1 MLLVLLL
8 LGVAPLLVL
17 GADDAVPP
25 STTPAT
31 NPIPMPEPLERRSVT
46 LVYDFE
52 GKEPAPEVVA
62 ALKSELEENWR
73 QSRVDF
79 DWRPYLAIRQ
89 GDTFPDLVVVHFRG
103 NCQAAPGF
111 SPSHSTPSPSMK
123 PHSPRWHLLV
133 FLGPAVLIYGAFSAW
148 PLIDTLR
155 LGLYSTDSTGQVYA
169 GTNIFEV
176 GVFAPATPE
185 ITVEVGK
192 SASQVA
198 QLVPNQA
205 AVVVGRDQ
213 SGIEAQR
220 LVEIS
225 NGSVEVAK
233 LTARRATQIPGVG
246 VVGFHV
252 QSGVAVRP
260 RFIYAT
266 LARCAPIQCARVLTR
281 R

>member
-111 SPSHSTPSPSMK
+111 SLVANPRQPAMTGGFSDEALAYSPVVDGVVQPFSSVLCDRVHTLVTPDMNGRSTAPPEPAPLYGRALGRVLSHELYHILNQTRQHDRTGLAKS
-123 PHSPRWHLLV
+123 
-133 FLGPAVLIYGAFSAW
+133 
-148 PLIDTLR
+148 R
-155 LGLYSTDSTGQVYA
+155 LS
-169 GTNIFEV
+169 
-176 GVFAPATPE
+176 
-185 ITVEVGK
+185 
-192 SASQVA
+192 
-198 QLVPNQA
+198 
-205 AVVVGRDQ
+205 
-213 SGIEAQR
+213 
-220 LVEIS
+220 
-225 NGSVEVAK
+225 
-233 LTARRATQIPGVG
+233 ATQL
-246 VVGFHV
+246 
-252 QSGVAVRP
+252 
-260 RFIYAT
+260 
-266 LARCAPIQCARVLTR
+266 LAPKFDFASVH
-281 R
+281 